1 MDNKIEDFIQGHL
14 NEQFLR
20 SILAERGRIDVER
33 MLNRVQAIQ
42 GELNTRLRQGVSF
55 ILTSLINYMY
65 ITLKTNFLNIFEL
78 FYRLK
83 KIIHD

>member
-14 NEQFLR
+14 NEEQFLR
-20 SILAERGRIDVER
+20 SILAEKGRMDVER

-55 ILTSLINYMY
+55 
-65 ITLKTNFLNIFEL
+65 
-78 FYRLK
+78 
-83 KIIHD
+83 